1 MFDKNEMWQDVA
13 NAKRIGI
20 CGHIRPDGDCIGSCL
35 ALYNYIK
42 ENYSCEVDVHAE
54 EVPTDFMLLTGSECV
69 QTVYPYMKEGY
80 DVFFALDCSDAERLG
95 KAERYL
101 NEAKKTYCIDHHMT
115 NNGYG
120 TENLIAEGASST
132 CEIIYELFDTEKL
145 NKGIAECLYLGIV
158 HDTGV
163 FKYSNTS
170 RRTMEVAGALLEF
183 GISTVDII
191 DGTFYEK
198 TFLQNQILGRC
209 LMESELFLDGKFA
222 VTSIDRKVQALYNL
236 QNGDSDGIVDQ
247 LRMTRGVEV
256 AAILKEMNPRIWRV
270 SLRSNHIVDVASICN
285 RHNGGGHMRAAG
297 CILEG
302 TLKEAVDVLI
312 SEISEQL

>member
-1 MFDKNEMWQDVA
+1 MFDRNEMWQDVA

-54 EVPTDFMLLTGSECV
+54 EVPTDFMLLTGSECI

-115 NNGYG
+115 NTGYG

-285 RHNGGGHMRAAG
+285 RHSGGGHMRAAG

>member
-209 LMESELFLDGKFA
+209 LMESELFLDGRFA